1 MSALGQALQGLSSTE
16 RVVLA
21 LVGVVVVHGMVRVLR
36 RASTHVMQSQVARR
50 STKAVT
56 LISLTSSSIVFAL
69 YFAAF
74 GFVLTESGVPL
85 STYVASASII
95 GLAVA
100 FGSQGI
106 VQDVVSGVT
115 IVFTDLFD
123 IGDVIEVSGQVGVVE
138 RFGMRFTVLRNPLG
152 AEVFVPNRSIVNV
165 ICYPRGYVRCFVDFS
180 LPDDPELAARMEA
193 QVRVMAEAAI
203 EQYPGIFRAASE
215 VLDRH
220 TTQAGRSFLRM
231 KFRIWPGRGA
241 PLEGAFRQE
250 LIQVAKTIQPDYA
263 DWMVA
268 VNFEVERYTPPRS
281 KRVMQR

>member
-1 MSALGQALQGLSSTE
+1 MNALGQALQDLSSTE
-16 RVVLA
+16 RVVMA
-21 LVGVVVVHGMVRVLR
+21 LVGVVCVHLFVRLLR
-36 RASTHVMQSQVARR
+36 RASTHAMRSQVARR

-56 LISLTSSSIVFAL
+56 LISLISSSIVFAL

-115 IVFTDLFD
+115 IIFSDLFD

-165 ICYPRGYVRCFVDFS
+165 VCYPRGYVRCFVDFS
-180 LPDDPELAARMEA
+180 LPDDIGLAKRMEA
-193 QVRVMAEAAI
+193 EVRLMVEAAV
-203 EQYPGIFRAASE
+203 EQYPGIFRAAPE
-215 VLDRH
+215 VMDRLS
-220 TTQAGRSFLRM
+220 TRAGRSYLRL

-241 PLEGAFRQE
+241 PLEGPFRQE
-250 LIQVAKTIQPDYA
+250 LIQVARRIQPDYA

-281 KRVMQR
+281 RRQMQD

>member
-1 MSALGQALQGLSSTE
+1 MSALGQALQDLSSTE
-16 RVVLA
+16 RVIVA
-21 LVGVVVVHGMVRVLR
+21 LVGVVCVHGFVRVLR
-36 RASTHVMQSQVARR
+36 YASTHAMRSQVARR

-56 LISLTSSSIVFAL
+56 LISLISSSIVFAL

-165 ICYPRGYVRCFVDFS
+165 ICYPRGYIRCFVDFS
-180 LPDDPELAARMEA
+180 LPADNELAARMETE
-193 QVRVMAEAAI
+193 VRLMAEAAI
-203 EQYPGIFRAASE
+203 EQYPGIFRAAPE
-215 VLDRH
+215 IMDRLS
-220 TTQAGRSFLRM
+220 TRAGRSFLRL

-241 PLEGAFRQE
+241 PLEGPFRQE
-250 LIQVAKTIQPDYA
+250 LIQAAKRIQPDYA

-281 KRVMQR
+281 RRVMQD

>member
-1 MSALGQALQGLSSTE
+1 MSVLSGALQDLSSTE
-16 RVVLA
+16 RVVVA
-21 LVGVVVVHGMVRVLR
+21 LVGVVCVHLFVRLLR
-36 RASTHVMQSQVARR
+36 HASTSAMRSQVARR

-56 LISLTSSSIVFAL
+56 LISLVSSSIVFAL
-69 YFAAF
+69 YFTAF
-74 GFVLTESGVPL
+74 GFVLTEAGVPL

-115 IVFTDLFD
+115 IIFTDLFD

-165 ICYPRGYVRCFVDFS
+165 VCYPRGYVRCFVDFS
-180 LPDDPELAARMEA
+180 LPEDAELAKRMEA
-193 QVRVMAEAAI
+193 EVRLMAEAAI
-203 EQYPGIFRAASE
+203 EQYPGIFRAAPE
-215 VLDRH
+215 VMDRLS
-220 TTQAGRSFLRM
+220 TRAGRSFLRL

-241 PLEGAFRQE
+241 PLEGPFRQE
-250 LIQVAKTIQPDYA
+250 LIQVAKRIQPDYA

-281 KRVMQR
+281 RRQMQE

>member
-1 MSALGQALQGLSSTE
+1 MSALSQALQDLSSTE
-16 RVVLA
+16 RVVVA
-21 LVGVVVVHGMVRVLR
+21 LVGVVCVHLFVRLLR
-36 RASTHVMQSQVARR
+36 HASTRAMRSQVARR

-56 LISLTSSSIVFAL
+56 LISLISSSIVFAL

-74 GFVLTESGVPL
+74 GIVLTESGVPL

-115 IVFTDLFD
+115 IIFTDLFD

-165 ICYPRGYVRCFVDFS
+165 VCYPRGYVRCFVDFS
-180 LPDDPELAARMEA
+180 LPDDADLAKRMEA
-193 QVRVMAEAAI
+193 EVRLMAEAAI
-203 EQYPGIFRAASE
+203 EQYPGIFRAAPE
-215 VLDRH
+215 VMDRL
-220 TTQAGRSFLRM
+220 TTRAGRSFLRL

-241 PLEGAFRQE
+241 PLEGPFRQE
-250 LIQVAKTIQPDYA
+250 LIQVAKRIQPDYA

-281 KRVMQR
+281 RRQIQD